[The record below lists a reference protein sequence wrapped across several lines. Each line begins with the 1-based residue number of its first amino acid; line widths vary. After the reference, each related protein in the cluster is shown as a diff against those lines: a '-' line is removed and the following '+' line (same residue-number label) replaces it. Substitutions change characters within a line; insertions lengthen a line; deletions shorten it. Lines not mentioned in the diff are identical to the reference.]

1 MKLPLDIEIT
11 LNGQSKTI
19 QEGTTI
25 LDVLKGLELLP
36 ERVAVEYNLQILKK
50 DQWSLAR
57 LRDGDR
63 LEIVQFVGGGS

>member
-1 MKLPLDIEIT
+1 MRLPLDIEIT

-57 LRDGDR
+57 LREGDR